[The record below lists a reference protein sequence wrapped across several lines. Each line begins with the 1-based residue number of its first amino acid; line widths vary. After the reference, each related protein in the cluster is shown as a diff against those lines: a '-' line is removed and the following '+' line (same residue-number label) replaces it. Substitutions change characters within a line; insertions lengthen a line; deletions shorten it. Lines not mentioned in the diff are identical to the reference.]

1 VIQVSLL
8 QHIKPDKGHSVLELF
23 IAIIIFSLLMVLLMA
38 VFDTGLK
45 SWNTI
50 EMKSD
55 VQQKSLLSIDL
66 LRKDLMFSD
75 KGTLQIG
82 GEGYEYIIMESAIG
96 EDREFSFNHSNGS
109 PQWQSYI
116 LYYTYPRDTADRKKS
131 VPLTSPQSTKK
142 KLIRKVIKHTKR
154 EFARNLTDCWL
165 YFNDIDANS
174 VAGEVLIGK
183 PRLMS
188 DHISEMII
196 SNNNINSVQAVDVK
210 LVMIKSILEDR
221 LAYEKS
227 FDSRLGVEKI
237 VSKNTIFLKNSR

>member
-1 VIQVSLL
+1 MLLL
-8 QHIKPDKGHSVLELF
+8 QHIKPGKGHSVLELF

-82 GEGYEYIIMESAIG
+82 GEGHEYIIMESAIG
-96 EDREFSFNHSNGS
+96 EDREFSFNHANGS

-116 LYYTYPRDTADRKKS
+116 LYYTYPRDTIDRKKS
-131 VPLTSPQSTKK
+131 IDLTAPQNKNIKK
-142 KLIRKVIKHTKR
+142 KLIRKIIKHSKR

-165 YFNDIDANS
+165 YFNDIDAGS
-174 VAGEVLIGK
+174 VTGEYLIGK

-188 DHISEMII
+188 EHISEMII
-196 SNNNINSVQAVDVK
+196 SDNNINSVQAIDIK

-227 FDSRLGVEKI
+227 FDSKLGVEKI
-237 VSKNTIFLKNSR
+237 VTKNTIFLKNSR